1 MISKN
6 HVKAAARALDVFEA
20 FGACRRPLTL
30 TELAARIDV
39 PASSCFSLIQ
49 TFVARGYLRS
59 GGRRTYYPTRRMFL
73 NMQAIVASDPL
84 SEGLGAALIR
94 LRDAT
99 GETVILGKRQGDEV
113 LYLEVAESAQT
124 VRYTTSVG
132 ALKPL
137 HSSAMGKAFLGL
149 MGEDELAE
157 LLSALP
163 LPAITPHTITAPR
176 ALAAEIA
183 AGRARGWHATRGE
196 NVEDVMALALTH
208 AVGDEDVGITVAGP
222 RHRMEREE
230 ERHVESLFR
239 IRNELRDA

>member
-30 TELAARIDV
+30 TELAGRIDI

-59 GGRRTYYPTRRMFL
+59 GGRRTYYPTRRMFT

-84 SEGLGAALIR
+84 TEGLSEALAR

-113 LYLEVAESAQT
+113 LYLDVAESTQT
-124 VRYTTSVG
+124 VRYTTTVG

-149 MGEDELAE
+149 LGEEELAD

-163 LPAITPHTITAPR
+163 LPAITPHTLTSPAALTAD
-176 ALAAEIA
+176 IA
-183 AGRARGWHATRGE
+183 KGRARGWYITRGE
-196 NVEDVMALALTH
+196 NVDDVMAVALTH
-208 AVGDEDVGITVAGP
+208 AVGGEDVGITVAGP
-222 RHRMEREE
+222 VHRMERDADG
-230 ERHVESLFR
+230 HVAALLR